1 MNAQLIY
8 GVKILITTTSMLN
21 MKSAFVSLRFANV
34 AIAFDPP
41 ENNILMVNTYTKSK
55 LLATNAS
62 ANE

>member
-8 GVKILITTTSMLN
+8 GVKILITTTSMLG
-21 MKSAFVSLRFANV
+21 MKSAFVSLRLANV
-34 AIAFDPP
+34 AIAIDPS